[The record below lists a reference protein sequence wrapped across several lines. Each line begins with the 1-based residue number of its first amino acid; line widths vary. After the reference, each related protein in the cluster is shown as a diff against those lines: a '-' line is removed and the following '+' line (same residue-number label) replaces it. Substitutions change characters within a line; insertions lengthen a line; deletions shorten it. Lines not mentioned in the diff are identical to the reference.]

1 MTRVLGRL
9 LGDADIYRIL
19 YDTDPPS
26 VTDVARRERRLLRDL
41 RNCRRPLHCRLR
53 RSAMTDARI
62 TAEAWLATDHIPTL
76 PPPGLTAERAYAD
89 NWHCR
94 DTARHLAH
102 EGIPYDGY
110 DIAATV
116 AKLRVA
122 YYRCPPQHAQPHPTA
137 VALAVASQTLYEQA
151 LRSRD
156 ANQRTGPQPS
166 FSEF

>member
-1 MTRVLGRL
+1 MTRQLELL

-19 YDTDPPS
+19 EGTEPPS

-41 RNCRRPLHCRLR
+41 RNCRRPLHCRWR
-53 RSAMTDARI
+53 RSAMAEARI
-62 TAEAWLATDHIPTL
+62 TAEAWLSSDHIPRL

-116 AKLRVA
+116 AKLRIA
-122 YYRCPPQHAQPHPTA
+122 YYRCDPQHAQPHSAA
-137 VALAVASQTLYEQA
+137 VALAVASQTFYEQA
-151 LRSRD
+151 LRSWD
-156 ANQRTGPQPS
+156 ANGRAGSQPS